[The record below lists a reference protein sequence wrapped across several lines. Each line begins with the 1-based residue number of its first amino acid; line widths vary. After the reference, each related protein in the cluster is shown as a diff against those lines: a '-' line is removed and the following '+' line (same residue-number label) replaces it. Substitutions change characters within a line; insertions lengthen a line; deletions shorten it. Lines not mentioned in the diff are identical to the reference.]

1 MIMKDEGGIYIMTRS
16 ELASHIDATQV
27 QSNVTEKDLDYL
39 IRQSVE
45 YGFAAAFVLPCY
57 MSGVKKGLDGTSVHT
72 GGVVGFPSGGELT
85 DTKLYEARQ
94 NIALGAEEI
103 DMVINIGWLLSG
115 KYDWVR
121 DEIKAVKDI
130 TGEIPLKCIIEISL
144 LPEDFAKR
152 ACELVVEGGGDYVK
166 TATGW
171 IAPTTLDQVNLIKSV
186 VGDSVYIKAAGGI
199 RCRQTALEF
208 LEAGAYRLGISVE
221 NAVKILK
228 E

>member
-1 MIMKDEGGIYIMTRS
+1 MEMK

-27 QSNVTEKDLDYL
+27 QSNVTEKDIAYL
-39 IRQSVE
+39 VRESAK

-57 MSGVKKGLDGTSVHT
+57 MSGVKKGLENTRVHT

-85 DTKLYEARQ
+85 DTKICEAKK
-94 NIALGAEEI
+94 NIELGAEEV

-121 DEIKAVKDI
+121 EEIKAVKDVV
-130 TGEIPLKCIIEISL
+130 GDLPLKCIIEISL
-144 LPEDFAKR
+144 LSGDDAKR
-152 ACELVVEGGGDYVK
+152 ACELVIEGGGDYVK

-171 IAPTTLDQVNLIKSV
+171 VAPTTLEQVKLIKSV
-186 VGDSVYIKAAGGI
+186 VGNSVQIKAAGGI
-199 RCRQTALEF
+199 RSRQTALEF
-208 LEAGAYRLGISVE
+208 LNAGACRLGISVK
-221 NAVKILK
+221 NAVKILQ